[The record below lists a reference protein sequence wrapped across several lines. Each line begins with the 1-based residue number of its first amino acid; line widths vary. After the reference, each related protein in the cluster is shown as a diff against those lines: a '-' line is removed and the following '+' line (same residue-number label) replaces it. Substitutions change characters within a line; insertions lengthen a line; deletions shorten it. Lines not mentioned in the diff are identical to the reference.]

1 MKEYVI
7 VTDSACDLPVEYAKE
22 KNLEVVNLK
31 FNLKGKEYIND
42 LAFTSMSATDFYQ
55 HLRDGEASKTTQV
68 NVDQFITVYKKI
80 LDSGKDVFMI
90 TLSSGLSGT
99 NNSARLAKE
108 SVLKDYPDSNIILID
123 SLGGSLGEGLMVME
137 AIKMKEAGK
146 TVFETETHI
155 NTFRMHVVHVFTLDD
170 LTHLA
175 LGGRIGKFSFWLG
188 TALRIKPIIT
198 ANEKGILQPKNKIL
212 GRKKSINMLV
222 DHVVQTYTG
231 IYNQDIM
238 IAHADC
244 LEEAEKVAS
253 MIEEKLHVKPKLH
266 MMGTVIGSHGGP
278 GTIAIFYTSDKR

>member
-68 NVDQFITVYKKI
+68 NVDQFISVYKKI

-108 SVLKDYPDSNIILID
+108 IVLKDYPDSNIILID

-198 ANEKGILQPKNKIL
+198 ANEKGILRPKNKIL

-253 MIEEKLHVKPKLH
+253 MIEEKLHVKPKLN

-278 GTIAIFYTSDKR
+278 GTIAIFYTADKR

>member
-7 VTDSACDLPVEYAKE
+7 VTDSACDLPAEYAEE
-22 KNLEVVNLK
+22 KNLEVVSLK

-42 LAFTSMSATDFYQ
+42 LAFTSMSAVEFYQ

-80 LDSGKDVFMI
+80 LASGKDVLMI

-99 NNSARLAKE
+99 NNSARLARE
-108 SVLKDYPDSNIILID
+108 IVLNDYPGSNIVLVD
-123 SLGGSLGEGLMVME
+123 SLGGSLGEGLIAME
-137 AIKMKEAGK
+137 AIKMQESGK
-146 TVFETETHI
+146 TIFENEAHL
-155 NTFRMHVVHVFTLDD
+155 NRFKMHVVHVFTLED

-175 LGGRIGKFSFWLG
+175 LGGRIGKFSYWLG
-188 TALRIKPIIT
+188 TALKIKPIIT
-198 ANEKGILQPKNKIL
+198 ADDNGLLQPKNKVL

-231 IYNQDIM
+231 IYNQDIL

-253 MIEEKLHVKPKLH
+253 MIEEKIHVKPKLN

-278 GTIAIFYTSDKR
+278 GTIAIFYTADKR